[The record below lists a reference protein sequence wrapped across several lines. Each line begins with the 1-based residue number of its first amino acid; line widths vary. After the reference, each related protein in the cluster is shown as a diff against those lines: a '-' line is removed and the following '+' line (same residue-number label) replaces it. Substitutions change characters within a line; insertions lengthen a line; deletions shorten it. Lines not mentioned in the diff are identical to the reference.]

1 MEIILGFFASFDK
14 AQMPSFLW
22 QTSAMGKDA
31 ASILADNLDRLMN
44 SQQPRPSQAAIAKSA
59 HLDQKTVSRILNRSV
74 ATSVTAV
81 ESLAKIWGLQAW
93 QLLFP
98 DLDPSNPPVAP
109 VTEAEKRFY
118 EQIKK
123 AAMSFAA
130 EPRPP
135 YEK

>member
-1 MEIILGFFASFDK
+1 
-14 AQMPSFLW
+14 
-22 QTSAMGKDA
+22 MGKDA